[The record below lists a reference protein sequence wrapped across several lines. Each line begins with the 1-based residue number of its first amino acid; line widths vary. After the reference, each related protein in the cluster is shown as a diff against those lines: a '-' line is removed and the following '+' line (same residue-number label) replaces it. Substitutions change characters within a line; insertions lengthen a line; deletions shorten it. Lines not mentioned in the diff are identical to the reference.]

1 MIKVYV
7 KGSTEKESGNQNGV
21 GGFLIVDGEKVI
33 DSGSVTNVGKN
44 HNEMLMRA
52 IMMALIKV
60 PSSECE
66 IHSNTLLSY
75 KVIIKSKPC
84 KNESDLQNM
93 KAILDSFDKVDFVK
107 EHFAQPDRFMME
119 VSEMNFKAL
128 YGEKY
133 EKYMEK
139 YLIKRIKK
147 HISNKS

>member
-21 GGFLIVDGEKVI
+21 GGFLIVDGENVVY
-33 DSGSVTNVGKN
+33 SGSVTNVGKN

-52 IMMALIKV
+52 IIASLVKV

-66 IHSNTLLSY
+66 IHSNARLSY
-75 KVIIKSKPC
+75 EVVTHNKVC
-84 KNESDLQNM
+84 KKEPDLQNM
-93 KAILDSFDKVDFVK
+93 KVLLDSFEKIEFIH
-107 EHFAQPDRFMME
+107 ERFAQPDKFMMQL
-119 VSEMNFKAL
+119 SENNFKAL

-139 YLIKRIKK
+139 YLLKRIKK
-147 HISNKS
+147 HISNKK

>member
-7 KGSTEKESGNQNGV
+7 KGSTEKESGNSNGV
-21 GGFLIVDGEKVI
+21 GGFLIIDGEKII

-93 KAILDSFDKVDFVK
+93 KAILDSFDKVEFVK
-107 EHFAQPDRFMME
+107 ERFAPPE
-119 VSEMNFKAL
+119 
-128 YGEKY
+128 
-133 EKYMEK
+133 
-139 YLIKRIKK
+139 IKPK
-147 HISNKS
+147 ISLQ

>member
-1 MIKVYV
+1 
-7 KGSTEKESGNQNGV
+7 
-21 GGFLIVDGEKVI
+21 
-33 DSGSVTNVGKN
+33 
-44 HNEMLMRA
+44 MLMRA

-93 KAILDSFDKVDFVK
+93 KAILDSFDKVEFVK
-107 EHFAQPDRFMME
+107 ERFAQPDKFMMQL
-119 VSEMNFKAL
+119 SENNFKAL

-139 YLIKRIKK
+139 YLVKRIKK

>member
-7 KGSTEKESGNQNGV
+7 KGSTEKESGNSNGV
-21 GGFLIVDGEKVI
+21 GGFLIIDGEKVI

-52 IMMALIKV
+52 IIASLVKV

-66 IHSNTLLSY
+66 IHSNARLSY
-75 KVIIKSKPC
+75 EVVTHNKVC
-84 KNESDLQNM
+84 KKEPDLQNM
-93 KAILDSFDKVDFVK
+93 KVLLDSFDKIEFVH
-107 EHFAQPDRFMME
+107 ERFAQPDKFMMQL
-119 VSEMNFKAL
+119 SENNFKSL

-139 YLIKRIKK
+139 YLIKRIKN